1 LVISN
6 IPDLKYSDKEN
17 IIVTVSRIASE
28 KKLEII
34 IKIMEYIPYEHY
46 LIGFSTDLLCLEKLK
61 NQFKKTKIILNAP
74 EDVKNE
80 YLMRAQIFLNTS
92 ENEPFSLV
100 IIEAMAYGALPIA
113 HDSGVP
119 KKYYLENFYIMMRKT
134 RENQ

>member
-34 IKIMEYIPYEHY
+34 IKIMEYILYEHY

-61 NQFKKTKIILNAP
+61 KSV
-74 EDVKNE
+74 E
-80 YLMRAQIFLNTS
+80 
-92 ENEPFSLV
+92 ENKDYSKRL
-100 IIEAMAYGALPIA
+100 
-113 HDSGVP
+113 
-119 KKYYLENFYIMMRKT
+119 
-134 RENQ
+134 